1 MFAWESDITRSK
13 RGRDQIRIKSP
24 LELRIPQLSINA
36 LRYLPLTC
44 GFSFSIFSLYF
55 TANPQP
61 FLFTPT
67 LYFSLLS
74 MFGTPGTSK
83 INQHNYQQSEHFS
96 LSLQNEVV
104 EMLGKFSQLLGW
116 MLKALLASE
125 DVISTIS
132 RAFSGV
138 PNPIR
143 MLEVD

>member
-1 MFAWESDITRSK
+1 
-13 RGRDQIRIKSP
+13 
-24 LELRIPQLSINA
+24 
-36 LRYLPLTC
+36 
-44 GFSFSIFSLYF
+44 
-55 TANPQP
+55 
-61 FLFTPT
+61 
-67 LYFSLLS
+67 